1 MTNLA
6 SIAVNLCAPH
16 RVVCIGRDRGGLLP
30 QLARIGVEELH
41 QVAWPNATE
50 IVSHASQM
58 VKTQSF
64 DFDDVYRPT
73 SRFDLCV
80 FLDDAEICDDK
91 SLGHIIDSCVACSD
105 TILFGSTPPG
115 EIGVAWPGVR
125 PLAWWVR
132 QFWKRGYRFHDVVRP
147 LLEPLRFAYSS
158 SPIYEVTSS
167 ELANLYL
174 IGRGPGNG
182 LNDHAQWEQWLV
194 EKDSRIEDMGLQ
206 AIFSDILVQNLL
218 KQLKAAQDLVASQ
231 NARLG
236 EYAQMNEQGEMRGEQ
251 IEATLQYEQALAV
264 KDARLRQIEQS
275 LEYRLSIRLGRYP
288 RLLRVLACAWRALSP
303 R

>member
-1 MTNLA
+1 
-6 SIAVNLCAPH
+6 
-16 RVVCIGRDRGGLLP
+16 
-30 QLARIGVEELH
+30 
-41 QVAWPNATE
+41 
-50 IVSHASQM
+50 
-58 VKTQSF
+58 
-64 DFDDVYRPT
+64 
-73 SRFDLCV
+73 
-80 FLDDAEICDDK
+80 
-91 SLGHIIDSCVACSD
+91 
-105 TILFGSTPPG
+105 
-115 EIGVAWPGVR
+115 
-125 PLAWWVR
+125 
-132 QFWKRGYRFHDVVRP
+132 
-147 LLEPLRFAYSS
+147 
-158 SPIYEVTSS
+158 VTSS

-174 IGRGPGNG
+174 IRRGPGNG